1 MLLTLHPHFAPSAIR
16 SLEYSLEYFD
26 AYLGLYFGA
35 YRYLR
40 YCEKYRA
47 YQPGYGILW
56 TAYERRRKLAQGA
69 ARVLRGRLALRP
81 NEVSPRARLRT
92 AVRSARAR
100 LGADSIRAVLTS
112 AVVP

>member
-1 MLLTLHPHFAPSAIR
+1 MRTLDCT
-16 SLEYSLEYFD
+16 LE
-26 AYLGLYFGA
+26 
-35 YRYLR
+35 RT
-40 YCEKYRA
+40 
-47 YQPGYGILW
+47 GILSIARS
-56 TAYERRRKLAQGA
+56 TGRTSPGTGSRGRHMKEERKLAQGA

>member
-1 MLLTLHPHFAPSAIR
+1 MLRALHSHLAPPAIR

-35 YRYLR
+35 YRYPR
-40 YCEKYRA
+40 YCEKYWT
-47 YQPGYGILW
+47 YQPGYGISW
-56 TAYERRRKLAQGA
+56 TAYERRKLAQGA

-81 NEVSPRARLRT
+81 NEVSPQARLRT

>member
-1 MLLTLHPHFAPSAIR
+1 MHDTGMAQYRHVHI
-16 SLEYSLEYFD
+16 
-26 AYLGLYFGA
+26 GTTGA
-35 YRYLR
+35 YPITG
-40 YCEKYRA
+40 E
-47 YQPGYGILW
+47 GGW
-56 TAYERRRKLAQGA
+56 ERKLAQGA